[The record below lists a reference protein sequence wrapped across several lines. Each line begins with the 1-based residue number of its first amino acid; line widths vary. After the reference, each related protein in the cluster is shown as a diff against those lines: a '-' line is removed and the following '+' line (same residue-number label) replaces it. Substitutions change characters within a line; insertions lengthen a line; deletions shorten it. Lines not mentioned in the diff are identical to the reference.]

1 MPIYKISNEGISAVP
16 KTNFRESGIL
26 ERTHLQAYLRDKI
39 EIISADTL
47 IISEEFGGWDV
58 SKKRIDLLGLDKEA
72 NLIVIELKRTD
83 SGDHMELQA
92 LRYASMI
99 STMSFDKCINI
110 YQEYLDKRNLNLDAK
125 ERLMNFLE
133 WESPLEEEFAPNV
146 KIVLASADFSKELT
160 TSVLWLISKGIDIT
174 CIRIAPYNLND
185 EILLDVNQIIPL
197 PEAESYLIKIREKE
211 NEREIAKAYKKD
223 NTKYVFN
230 DNIYG
235 KGQLVLAVVKQYVH
249 QHKNLSYKEIEDVF
263 PKDLQGSSK
272 GVINTLFEANE
283 KYSDSKTKRYFMNEE
298 DILVSADNISF
309 VVSTQWG
316 IDNINKILE
325 VAKKE
330 NYDIQIQ

>member
-110 YQEYLDKRNLNLDAK
+110 YQEYLDRRNINLDAK
-125 ERLMNFLE
+125 ESLMNFLE

-211 NEREIAKAYKKD
+211 NEREIAKAYKRD

-235 KGQLVLAVVKQYVH
+235 KGQLVLAIVKQYVY

-263 PKDLQGSSK
+263 PKDLQGSSI

-316 IDNINKILE
+316 IDNINNILE